1 MYKFLFIS
9 RDYNNLCFP
18 CKTHACHVSG
28 EITKIFSPKFD
39 YFTEFVKVEKLA
51 MKSKIKDYGC
61 RL

>member
-9 RDYNNLCFP
+9 RDFNNLCFP
-18 CKTHACHVSG
+18 CKTCKWGNH
-28 EITKIFSPKFD
+28 KNFSPKIE

-51 MKSKIKDYGC
+51 LKYKIKDYGC